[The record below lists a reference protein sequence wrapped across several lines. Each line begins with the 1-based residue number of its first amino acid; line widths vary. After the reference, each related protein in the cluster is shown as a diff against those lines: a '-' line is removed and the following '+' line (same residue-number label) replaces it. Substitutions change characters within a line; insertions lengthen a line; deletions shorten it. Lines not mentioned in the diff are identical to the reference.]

1 MTQSEAQDT
10 KDGWPW
16 SLAEAGAWAPED
28 AALDAG
34 ERAEDLQAHRTAYLG
49 SSDREALRARV
60 KPSSGGRLTLVTVEV
75 RLRDG
80 DVIHVD
86 CTGGRKAHRISGLR
100 RGLRSRDPLELRIAQ
115 LSEIPD

>member
-10 KDGWPW
+10 KDGQPW
-16 SLAEAGAWAPED
+16 SLAGTVWTPED
-28 AALDAG
+28 SAADAG

-49 SSDREALRARV
+49 ATDREALRARV
-60 KPSSGGRLTLVTVEV
+60 KPSSSGRLTLVTVEA

-86 CTGGRKAHRISGLR
+86 GSGGRKAHRISGLR
-100 RGLRSRDPLELRIAQ
+100 RGLRSRDPQDLRIAQ
-115 LSEIPD
+115 LTEILD